1 MGKRTLYLHIGTWK
15 TGSTTLQF
23 YLNHFKKELK
33 KENIYYLS
41 GSDKIVTD
49 DRIIRKFKEINTD
62 YIKESRQKFKQIVSR
77 YDDSNASFVSSAEE
91 FSGDP
96 FTGYKNG
103 HLVAEMLHRITE
115 GLDLDVQI
123 IIYLRRQD
131 DFFESLYT
139 HSIYLGKSH
148 SFNEFLNAFDRDSF
162 QWLNIVDAFSE
173 RFGKK
178 NITVKRFH
186 KKYLPNKNSLVQGF
200 GKTIGSRLL
209 KNFKETAPRNTSY
222 SRDMLEMMRVANKE
236 FGLEGKKIRKLFRA
250 SDKRKSFEKFSFFSP
265 EERAR
270 FYTNYRNSNNIIAKN
285 YLGEEDIELF
295 PPPEISN
302 NPPEYP
308 GLDLERVIV
317 NFSQVLQHLDEV
329 SEKRHRQTLEACKS
343 QNLRY
348 KLRRKISGLLQSYPR
363 FKNTL
368 KKLSPIS

>member
-148 SFNEFLNAFDRDSF
+148 SFNEFL
-162 QWLNIVDAFSE
+162 
-173 RFGKK
+173 
-178 NITVKRFH
+178 
-186 KKYLPNKNSLVQGF
+186 
-200 GKTIGSRLL
+200 
-209 KNFKETAPRNTSY
+209 
-222 SRDMLEMMRVANKE
+222 
-236 FGLEGKKIRKLFRA
+236 
-250 SDKRKSFEKFSFFSP
+250 
-265 EERAR
+265 
-270 FYTNYRNSNNIIAKN
+270 
-285 YLGEEDIELF
+285 
-295 PPPEISN
+295 
-302 NPPEYP
+302 
-308 GLDLERVIV
+308 
-317 NFSQVLQHLDEV
+317 
-329 SEKRHRQTLEACKS
+329 
-343 QNLRY
+343 
-348 KLRRKISGLLQSYPR
+348 
-363 FKNTL
+363 
-368 KKLSPIS
+368 

>member
-1 MGKRTLYLHIGTWK
+1 MAIRTLYLHIGTWK

-23 YLNHFKKELK
+23 YLNHFKQKLK

-49 DRIIRKFKEINTD
+49 DRIIRKFKEINID
-62 YIKESRQKFKQIVSR
+62 YVKESRQKFEQILSR
-77 YDDSNASFVSSAEE
+77 YNDSNASFVSSAEE

-103 HLVAEMLHRITE
+103 HLVAEMLRRITK

-148 SFNEFLNAFDRDSF
+148 SFEEFLNSFDDNSF
-162 QWLNIVDAFSE
+162 QWLNIVDAFSD

-209 KNFKETAPRNTSY
+209 ENFNETAPRNTSY
-222 SRDMLEMMRVANKE
+222 SRDMLELMRVVNQD

-250 SDKRKSFEKFSFFSP
+250 SDRRKYFEKFSFFSP
-265 EERAR
+265 DERLK
-270 FYTNYRNSNNIIAKN
+270 FYENYQDSNNKIAID
-285 YLGEEDIELF
+285 YLADEENELF
-295 PPPEISN
+295 PLPEISS
-302 NPPEYP
+302 NPPAYP

-317 NFSQVLQHLDEV
+317 SFAQVLQHIDEV
-329 SEKRHRQTLEACKS
+329 SEKRQRQTIEAYRS
-343 QNLRY
+343 QILRY
-348 KLRRKISGLLQSYPR
+348 RLRRKMADYLEEHPG
-363 FKNTL
+363 L
-368 KKLSPIS
+368 KKLSKKLSNFF